1 MTTQATTHT
10 DRHHQ
15 LWLAAAVVSTAVLV
29 VSVLT
34 LVAAPPSGATEPAG
48 ELVLSTQVVGG
59 QGAATPVTQGGS
71 GLPIVLTLPSN
82 AGCTGDSS
90 SGQYRVQTFMVPG
103 TVDPGTVKFDSNGP
117 VKPAGAAG
125 LWYSLYSTGGD
136 PVVNRLTDVATS
148 QNGPGLISGLPVIN
162 FSVFAPGDIT
172 AGSYHVG
179 VACTRGSQSDAD
191 QLDRYWAV
199 EMTFADDSGDQPA
212 GVVWTSSP
220 FQQQVTTTTT
230 VVGDTTTTTTSTTTS
245 TTVDSSTTTTTPT
258 ASTSTTVDGSGAAS
272 TGSGG
277 STGSSTGG
285 GVTTTGGGAATSA
298 SGTGSGSLPVT
309 GLSTLELVGWGLL
322 LLVAGRVAW
331 LFSRRTRVV
340 GHRA

>member
-1 MTTQATTHT
+1 MTIQTTHHT
-10 DRHHQ
+10 DRRHQ
-15 LWLAAAVVSTAVLV
+15 LWLASAVVSTAVLV

-34 LVAAPPSGATEPAG
+34 LLAAPPSGATEPAG

-59 QGAATPVTQGGS
+59 QGAANPVTQGGS
-71 GLPIVLTLPSN
+71 ALPVVLTLPSN

-103 TVDPGTVKFDSNGP
+103 SVDPGTVKFDSNGP
-117 VKPAGAAG
+117 VKPAGAEG

-162 FSVFAPGDIT
+162 FSVFGPGDIT

-199 EMTFADDSGDQPA
+199 EMTFVDDSGDQPA
-212 GVVWTSSP
+212 GAVWTSSP

-230 VVGDTTTTTTSTTTS
+230 VVGDTTTTTTTA
-245 TTVDSSTTTTTPT
+245 VDSSTTSTTAAT
-258 ASTSTTVDGSGAAS
+258 ASTSTTVDGSGAAT

-309 GLSTLELVGWGLL
+309 GLSTLELAGWGLL

>member
-1 MTTQATTHT
+1 MTTQATPHT

-15 LWLAAAVVSTAVLV
+15 LWLASAVVSAAVLV

-71 GLPIVLTLPSN
+71 ALPIVLTLPSN

-117 VKPAGAAG
+117 VKPAGATG
-125 LWYSLYSTGGD
+125 LWYSLYSSGGD

-199 EMTFADDSGDQPA
+199 EMTFVDDSGDQPA

-230 VVGDTTTTTTSTTTS
+230 VVGDTTTTT
-245 TTVDSSTTTTTPT
+245 VDSSTTTTAPT
-258 ASTSTTVDGSGAAS
+258 ASTSTTVDGSGAS

-277 STGSSTGG
+277 STGSTTGG
-285 GVTTTGGGAATSA
+285 GVTTTGGSVTSSA

-309 GLSTLELVGWGLL
+309 GLSAVELVGWGLL

-331 LFSRRTRVV
+331 LFGRRTRVV
-340 GHRA
+340 GHKA